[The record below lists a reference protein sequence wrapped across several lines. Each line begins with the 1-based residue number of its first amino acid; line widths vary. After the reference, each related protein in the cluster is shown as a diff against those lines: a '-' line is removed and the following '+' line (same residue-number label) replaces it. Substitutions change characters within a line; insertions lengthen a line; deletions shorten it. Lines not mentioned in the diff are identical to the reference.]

1 LNLCVSRVMD
11 QEGDEASSFGSLFK
25 SFQMS
30 RICAPQHD
38 LGLTMALP
46 GIKLPLLGS
55 LVPPKETQGRVA
67 NLRVLG

>member
-11 QEGDEASSFGSLFK
+11 QEGDEARSSFGSLFK

-38 LGLTMALP
+38 LGLTMVLP
-46 GIKLPLLGS
+46 RIKLPLLSS
-55 LVPPKETQGRVA
+55 LVPPKETQRRVA
-67 NLRVLG
+67 NLRV